1 MSNNIKKIII
11 FLLISVFSL
20 LIIIK
25 YSVSM
30 IKNEVLDIIKSPK
43 FDTFVINIF
52 DQKLEKLAES
62 DLTEEQKLFY
72 SSRFKKIIKKFEV
85 D

>member
-1 MSNNIKKIII
+1 
-11 FLLISVFSL
+11 
-20 LIIIK
+20 
-25 YSVSM
+25 M
-30 IKNEVLDIIKSPK
+30 IKNEVLDIIRSPK

-62 DLTEEQKLFY
+62 DLTKEQKLFY

>member
-1 MSNNIKKIII
+1 MLALIFIEIYNRIMSNNIKKIKK

-20 LIIIK
+20 L
-25 YSVSM
+25 Y
-30 IKNEVLDIIKSPK
+30 IIKSPK

-62 DLTEEQKLFY
+62 DLTEKQKLFY

>member
-1 MSNNIKKIII
+1 
-11 FLLISVFSL
+11 
-20 LIIIK
+20 
-25 YSVSM
+25 M
-30 IKNEVLDIIKSPK
+30 IKNEVLDIIRSPK
-43 FDTFVINIF
+43 FDSFVIHVF

-62 DLTEEQKLFY
+62 DLTKEQKLFY